1 MPHRFFTNGRLEV
14 EPLTVE
20 LERFLG
26 LVIQQMKLDVRYEI
40 RAASPAAA
48 GPGPGAGHGASPGN
62 PEVHVVF
69 HGRDDALLLERNAE
83 LLLTIE
89 YLALRCL
96 HLDPQ
101 AHDYVHFDCAEFRA
115 TRLAELKLSAQVA
128 AQRVREMHQPFR
140 MNPMS
145 ARERRVIHLT
155 LQSEP
160 GVRTGSEGDG
170 DRRQVVIYP
179 ADSK

>member
-1 MPHRFFTNGRLEV
+1 MPHRFYTNGRLDL
-14 EPLTVE
+14 EPFTAE
-20 LERFLG
+20 LDRFLSL
-26 LVIQQMKLDVRYEI
+26 LVQQMKLEVRYEI
-40 RAASPAAA
+40 RPASPAAS
-48 GPGPGAGHGASPGN
+48 GPGASAGH

-69 HGRDDALLLERNAE
+69 RGRDDALLLERNAE

-101 AHDYVHFDCAEFRA
+101 AHDYIHFDCAEFRA

-145 ARERRVIHLT
+145 ARERRTIHLA
-155 LQSEP
+155 LQGEP

-179 ADSK
+179 SDS

>member
-1 MPHRFFTNGRLEV
+1 MPHRFFKDGKLEV
-14 EPLTVE
+14 EPLVAE
-20 LERFLG
+20 LEPFLQ
-26 LVIQQMKLDVRYEI
+26 LVVRQMKLDVRCEI
-40 RAASPAAA
+40 RPAPPALPA
-48 GPGPGAGHGASPGN
+48 VS

-69 HGRDDALLLERNAE
+69 KGRDDALLLERNAE

-89 YLALRCL
+89 YLALRCM

-101 AHDYVHFDCAEFRA
+101 AHDFVHFDCAEYRA

-145 ARERRVIHLT
+145 ARERRIIHLA
-155 LQSEP
+155 LQGEP

-179 ADSK
+179 ADSNSASD

>member
-1 MPHRFFTNGRLEV
+1 MPHRFYTNGRLDV
-14 EPLTVE
+14 EPFTAE
-20 LERFLG
+20 LDRFLRL
-26 LVIQQMKLDVRYEI
+26 LVQQMRLDVRYEI
-40 RAASPAAA
+40 QPASPAAA
-48 GPGPGAGHGASPGN
+48 GPGASPGP
-62 PEVHVVF
+62 PELHVVF
-69 HGRDDALLLERNAE
+69 RGRDDALLLERNAE

-128 AQRVREMHQPFR
+128 AQRVRELHQPFR

-145 ARERRVIHLT
+145 ARERRTIHLA
-155 LQSEP
+155 LQGEP

-179 ADSK
+179 TDS

>member
-1 MPHRFFTNGRLEV
+1 MPHRFYSNGRLEV
-14 EPLTVE
+14 EPFTAE
-20 LERFLG
+20 LERFLR
-26 LVIQQMKLDVRYEI
+26 LVVQQMKLDVHYEI
-40 RAASPAAA
+40 RATPPGANPGASAAA
-48 GPGPGAGHGASPGN
+48 
-62 PEVHVVF
+62 PEVHVAF
-69 HGRDDALLLERNAE
+69 RGRDEALLLERNAE

-101 AHDYVHFDCAEFRA
+101 AHDFVHFDCAEFRA

-140 MNPMS
+140 MNPMN
-145 ARERRVIHLT
+145 ARERRVVHLA
-155 LQSEP
+155 LQGVP
-160 GVRTGSEGDG
+160 GVRTGSEGEG
-170 DRRQVVIYP
+170 ERRQVVIYP

>member
-14 EPLTVE
+14 EPLTAE
-20 LERFLG
+20 LDRFLR
-26 LVIQQMKLDVRYEI
+26 LVVQQMKLDVRYEI
-40 RAASPAAA
+40 RATSPAPA
-48 GPGPGAGHGASPGN
+48 GPVASPGSTPGL
-62 PEVHVVF
+62 PELHVIF
-69 HGRDDALLLERNAE
+69 GGRDDALLLERNAE

-89 YLALRCL
+89 YLALRCMR
-96 HLDPQ
+96 LDPL
-101 AHDYVHFDCAEFRA
+101 AHDFVHFDCAEFRA

-145 ARERRVIHLT
+145 ARERRIIHLA
-155 LQSEP
+155 LQGEP

>member
-1 MPHRFFTNGRLEV
+1 MPHRFFTNGILEV
-14 EPLTVE
+14 EPLTAE
-20 LERFLG
+20 LDRFLG
-26 LVIQQMKLDVRYEI
+26 LVVQQMKLDLRYEI
-40 RAASPAAA
+40 QTTAPVPPAGSP
-48 GPGPGAGHGASPGN
+48 
-62 PEVHVVF
+62 EIHVTF
-69 HGRDDALLLERNAE
+69 RGRDDALLLERNAE

-96 HLDPQ
+96 RLDPQ
-101 AHDYVHFDCAEFRA
+101 GNDFVHFDCAEFRA

-128 AQRVREMHQPFR
+128 AQRVREMHQPHR

-145 ARERRVIHLT
+145 ARERRIIHLA
-155 LQSEP
+155 LQGEP